1 MKNRPGWLALLLVL
15 SCVLLRL
22 LGNLRPGLLPGFT
35 PCVAFAFVAAAYLPH
50 RWSWLLGVAA
60 ILLSELAF
68 LKWNFFSEGRF
79 FSVMPLLTLGFYAL
93 LGGAGVLLPRRP
105 SLPVLFGGPL
115 LASFLF
121 YLMANT
127 FSWLTPSAEFT
138 YPQNFTGWFQA
149 NTTGWPG
156 YPPTWL
162 FLRNS
167 LAADLFF
174 TAVLIAIFDPARL
187 QPALA
192 AAARR
197 AKA

>member
-1 MKNRPGWLALLLVL
+1 MKDRPVLLALLLVVG
-15 SCVLLRL
+15 CALLRL
-22 LGNLRPGLLPGFT
+22 LDNLRPGLLPGLT
-35 PCVAFAFVAAAYLPH
+35 PCVALAFVGAAYLPH
-50 RWSWLLGVAA
+50 RWSWLLGVGA

-68 LKWNFFSEGRF
+68 LKWNFLSEGRF
-79 FSVMPLLTLGFYAL
+79 FSPMPLLTLGFYAL
-93 LGGAGVLLPRRP
+93 LGGAGVLLLRRP
-105 SLPVLFGGPL
+105 SLPALFGGPL
-115 LASFLF
+115 LASLLF

-127 FSWLTPSAEFT
+127 FSWLTPSPEFI
-138 YPQNFTGWFQA
+138 YPQNFAGWLQA

-162 FLRNS
+162 FLRNG

-187 QPALA
+187 MPASA

-197 AKA
+197 TKA